1 MAALQVKYLRT
12 NIITATKVC
21 NSFPVRFEVGRR
33 AAGGTRATL
42 LRRVIALREFF
53 VRLARRC
60 LVVGTELRLHA
71 YFFLNSLRPASLPL
85 FVLIVFFSSS
95 SVELRIWRTC

>member
-1 MAALQVKYLRT
+1 MDVLQVKYLRM

-33 AAGGTRATL
+33 AAAHE
-42 LRRVIALREFF
+42 LRCYARRGRVIALREFF

-60 LVVGTELRLHA
+60 LVVGTELRLQA
-71 YFFLNSLRPASLPL
+71 YFF
-85 FVLIVFFSSS
+85 F
-95 SVELRIWRTC
+95 

>member
-21 NSFPVRFEVGRR
+21 NSFPVRFEVGRHTSH
-33 AAGGTRATL
+33 AAR
-42 LRRVIALREFF
+42 RRVIALREFF

-71 YFFLNSLRPASLPL
+71 YFFS
-85 FVLIVFFSSS
+85 
-95 SVELRIWRTC
+95 

>member
-1 MAALQVKYLRT
+1 MSVSFAGKISAIEHY
-12 NIITATKVC
+12 TARKVC
-21 NSFPVRFEVGRR
+21 NSFQLDWKS
-33 AAGGTRATL
+33 AAHEQ
-42 LRRVIALREFF
+42 RRVIALREFF

-60 LVVGTELRLHA
+60 LVVGTELRLGA

-95 SVELRIWRTC
+95 SVDLRIRHTC